1 MLIDLDLAKTGT
13 MQFMAVEVLR
23 KTDHTYR
30 HDLESFFYV
39 LLWMCARQSWSNG
52 FAYRK
57 KPPKESILRRWEVGS
72 FKDIARNKAG
82 DMTVDGL
89 EGIMGEF
96 PELLDIMKPFCL
108 RIRKI
113 LFPLDKDERISFGT
127 PTGDPNQLYSPIIAA
142 FNNAI

>member
-1 MLIDLDLAKTGT
+1 

-30 HDLESFFYV
+30 HNLESFFYV
-39 LLWMCARQSWSNG
+39 LLWICARQSWRNG
-52 FAYRK
+52 FARGK
-57 KPPKESILRRWEVGS
+57 KPPKESILQRWEIGS
-72 FKDIARNKAG
+72 FRDIARNKAG

-89 EGIMGEF
+89 EGIMTEF
-96 PELLDIMKPFCL
+96 PSMFNHIQPLCL

-127 PTGDPNQLYSPIIAA
+127 PEGDFNQLYSPIIAA
-142 FNNAI
+142 FDDAIKNM